1 MDGKKPIAG
10 ILAGTAFITGM
21 ETGISEFQFQED
33 QQRLVQGS
41 NSRIEMIVI
50 GRPDHGA
57 DEWPYA
63 SHTYQGVISMVTT
76 PSGSR

>member
-10 ILAGTAFITGM
+10 ILASTAFITGM
-21 ETGISEFQFQED
+21 ETGFSGFQFQED
-33 QQRLVQGS
+33 QQRFVQGS

-63 SHTYQGVISMVTT
+63 PHTYQGVISMVTT
-76 PSGSR
+76 SSGSR

>member
-10 ILAGTAFITGM
+10 ILASTAFITGL
-21 ETGISEFQFQED
+21 ETGFSECQIQAD
-33 QQRLVQGS
+33 QQRFVQGS

-63 SHTYQGVISMVTT
+63 PHTYQGIISMVTT
-76 PSGSR
+76 SSGSR

>member
-10 ILAGTAFITGM
+10 ILASTAFITGM
-21 ETGISEFQFQED
+21 ETGFSEFQFQED
-33 QQRLVQGS
+33 PQRFVQGS

-63 SHTYQGVISMVTT
+63 PHTYQGVISMVTT

>member
-10 ILAGTAFITGM
+10 ILASTAFITGM
-21 ETGISEFQFQED
+21 ETGFSEFQFQED
-33 QQRLVQGS
+33 QQRFVQGS

-63 SHTYQGVISMVTT
+63 PHTYQGVISMVTT

>member
-1 MDGKKPIAG
+1 MDGNKPIAG

-21 ETGISEFQFQED
+21 EAGFSEFQIQAD
-33 QQRLVQGS
+33 QQRFVQWS
-41 NSRIEMIVI
+41 NSRIEMILI

-63 SHTYQGVISMVTT
+63 PHTYQGIISMVAT